1 MIDQTFFAFAPCG
14 ASISTQYF
22 FLFKDFFLNVDN
34 CLKVLLNLL
43 QFCFHFMFF
52 WLLGVKDREAWHA
65 TAHRVAKNWTRLSD

>member
-1 MIDQTFFAFAPCG
+1 MIGQTFFAFAPCD

-22 FLFKDFFLNVDN
+22 FLFKDFFDVDH

-52 WLLGVKDREAWHA
+52 GC
-65 TAHRVAKNWTRLSD
+65 

>member
-52 WLLGVKDREAWHA
+52 LAARCEGQGSLACY
-65 TAHRVAKNWTRLSD
+65 SP